1 MNVQRHLHVTRR
13 ASAAAH
19 REAVRRRAARSLA
32 PATEVTPRLVAVHRC
47 PQCGSSNVQRS
58 SIRRSEAGAHA
69 FRSPYRCKDC
79 RHRFWVISRR
89 TRLGIVALAVGF
101 ATIAVVAAG
110 VMLLPAYVPT
120 RVAVDHDIEEWSAPE
135 PAQWMVLTP
144 KGMAATVLEPNE
156 VLGGGG
162 DNGVFRR
169 LGDVR

>member
-1 MNVQRHLHVTRR
+1 MTVQRNLHAATR
-13 ASAAAH
+13 ASAVAH
-19 REAVRRRAARSLA
+19 RQAVRRRAAYDPDPSVPVKRSL
-32 PATEVTPRLVAVHRC
+32 VAGHRC
-47 PQCGSSNVQRS
+47 PACGGSNVQRS

-89 TRLGIVALAVGF
+89 TRLGIVALTVGL
-101 ATIAVVAAG
+101 ATIAVVTAG
-110 VMLLPAYVPT
+110 VMLLPAYAPT

-135 PAQWMVLTP
+135 PSQWMVLTP

-156 VLGGGG
+156 VLGGGN